1 MQILQKL
8 NENISQYSLK
18 ENVFYRFQ
26 EMFDDVRN
34 RYPNIGTFIL
44 VVDQQSLKVL
54 SSALKMADLIKMGV
68 SSIEKLELKRKEHP
82 NTHAIYLLSPTKES
96 ISLLI
101 SDFEGQALQ
110 LKNTDEK
117 KKKKAEKQKEKEKKK
132 KKKKKGKQDDDDE
145 DEQEDDEDDE
155 VIEENEENKKKRKQE
170 ELEPKKPEKKKDQQP
185 PEIQYARV
193 HIFFMNKLPK
203 YLLEEMGKSEKLVK
217 RIRTMKEFNHSFF
230 FFEQNGFHL
239 HLEQSLPI
247 LFSKKESQEAK
258 IMFDC
263 ISDQLITVLPALLRF
278 DKINI
283 LYNNQNQSCP
293 SYLFAHY
300 FEKKLQE
307 MVLKLKES
315 ESPYIDPTAGEIY
328 LIIVDRGIDPV
339 TPLLHDYSYQSMIY
353 DLLEVDTEKN
363 IVEYEKV
370 ELKKENKA
378 NEPTKEVKKY
388 KQQLSDHKDEVFAKF
403 RYQNITEALK
413 GIRDDFEKHTENMQ
427 RAKASQNQV
436 RSIEDVNKIIGEFP
450 EYNELLQKYAVHFDL
465 ILKCFN
471 TFQKYNLQINCE
483 LEQSMVTGIDD
494 LAKPIKSDAIV
505 QSIMDILSRKDI
517 KSTDR
522 LRIAM
527 IAFITCDLQQ
537 DQRQKILGLFEVSEQ
552 KQLKNLAWLGIQF
565 SDDKN
570 SNFSRVNQQIIDLSK
585 EQYNVYLNK
594 QKNCS
599 ECKRIRAEAKK
610 QKKGADEDQ
619 KRDCDNCGQ
628 LYFVFSVMRHTP
640 LSAIA
645 IHSAIKQI
653 IKSYD
658 VSKDGLN
665 SLGFGI
671 KQVGQINN
679 KSISPLKQQP
689 LQTEESEMQ
698 SENQLQS
705 TSSKQTKST
714 KKKDKDKD
722 KKKDKEES
730 KQQKKDKVD
739 LHQTNEYEAFLQQSE
754 SEDSDALKKSKK
766 IITFFIGGIS
776 YAEIRAIRKFQ
787 DEYQSNPVIIGATHL
802 LTHRNYIEGIDQMST
817 FA

>member
-26 EMFDDVRN
+26 EMFDDVRS

-44 VVDQQSLKVL
+44 VVDQQSLKLL

-82 NTHAIYLLSPTKES
+82 NTHAIYLLSPSKES

-101 SDFEGQALQ
+101 SDFEGQVLQ

-117 KKKKAEKQKEKEKKK
+117 KKKKAQKQKEKEKK

-145 DEQEDDEDDE
+145 DEQEDDEDDDE
-155 VIEENEENKKKRKQE
+155 VIEENEESKKKRKQD
-170 ELEPKKPEKKKDQQP
+170 ELEPKKPEKKKDLQP

-247 LFSKKESQEAK
+247 LFSKKESQEAR
-258 IMFDC
+258 IMFEC
-263 ISDQLITVLPALLRF
+263 ISDQLSTVLPALLRF

-283 LYNNQNQSCP
+283 LYNNQNQSSP
-293 SYLFAHY
+293 SYLFANY

-307 MVLKLKES
+307 MILKLKES
-315 ESPYIDPTAGEIY
+315 ESPYIDPTSGEIY

-363 IVEYEKV
+363 IVEYEKI

-378 NEPTKEVKKY
+378 SESTKEVKKY

-427 RAKASQNQV
+427 RAKSSQNQV

-471 TFQKYNLQINCE
+471 TFQKYNLQLNCE

-494 LAKPIKSDAIV
+494 LAKPIKSDTII
-505 QSIMDILSRKDI
+505 QSIQDILNRKDI

-537 DQRQKILGLFEVSEQ
+537 DQRQKILNLFELSEQ

-570 SNFSRVNQQIIDLSK
+570 STFSRVNQQIIDLSK
-585 EQYNVYLNK
+585 EQYNAYLNK
-594 QKNCS
+594 QKNCQ
-599 ECKRIRAEAKK
+599 ECKKIRADAKK
-610 QKKGADEDQ
+610 SKKGGNSEEDQ
-619 KRDCDNCGQ
+619 KRDCDECGQ

-658 VSKDGLN
+658 VSKDALN

-671 KQVGQINN
+671 KQVGQVNRP
-679 KSISPLKQQP
+679 ISPLKEQP
-689 LQTEESEMQ
+689 LLNEESEMQ
-698 SENQLQS
+698 SENKLQS
-705 TSSKQTKST
+705 TNSSKQVKSS
-714 KKKDKDKD
+714 KKKDKD

-730 KQQKKDKVD
+730 KSQKKEKGD
-739 LHQTNEYEAFLQQSE
+739 LHLPNEYEAFLQQSE

-766 IITFFIGGIS
+766 IIAFFIGGIS

-802 LTHRNYIEGIDQMST
+802 LTHRNYIEEIDQMST

>member
-1 MQILQKL
+1 
-8 NENISQYSLK
+8 
-18 ENVFYRFQ
+18 
-26 EMFDDVRN
+26 
-34 RYPNIGTFIL
+34 
-44 VVDQQSLKVL
+44 
-54 SSALKMADLIKMGV
+54 MGV

-132 KKKKKGKQDDDDE
+132 KKKKKGKQDDDNDDDE
-145 DEQEDDEDDE
+145 DEQDKDEDNE
-155 VIEENEENKKKRKQE
+155 VIEENEENKNKRKQE
-170 ELEPKKPEKKKDQQP
+170 ESEPKKPEKKKDDQQP

-247 LFSKKESQEAK
+247 LFSKKDSQEAK
-258 IMFDC
+258 IMFEC
-263 ISDQLITVLPALLRF
+263 ICDQLITVLPALLRF

-283 LYNNQNQSCP
+283 LYNDQNQNSP
-293 SYLFAHY
+293 SYLFANY

-307 MVLKLKES
+307 MILKLKES
-315 ESPYIDPTAGEIY
+315 ESLYIDPTAGEIY
-328 LIIVDRGIDPV
+328 LILVDRGIDPV

-370 ELKKENKA
+370 ELKKENNKA

-471 TFQKYNLQINCE
+471 TFQKYNLQLNCE

-494 LAKPIKSDAIV
+494 LAKPIKSDTII

-517 KSTDR
+517 KSGDR
-522 LRIAM
+522 VRIAM

-537 DQRQKILGLFEVSEQ
+537 DQRLKILGLFEVSEQ
-552 KQLKNLAWLGIQF
+552 KLLKNLAWLGIQF

-585 EQYNVYLNK
+585 EQYNVYLDK

-599 ECKRIRAEAKK
+599 ECKKIRAEAKK
-610 QKKGADEDQ
+610 SKKGGNADEDQ
-619 KRDCDNCGQ
+619 KRDCDECGQ

-653 IKSYD
+653 IKSQD
-658 VSKDGLN
+658 VSKDRLN

-671 KQVGQINN
+671 KSVGQIN
-679 KSISPLKQQP
+679 KSVSPLKEQAQ
-689 LQTEESEMQ
+689 LTEDTEMQ
-698 SENQLQS
+698 SENKLQS
-705 TSSKQTKST
+705 TSSKQSKST
-714 KKKDKDKD
+714 KKKDKD

-730 KQQKKDKVD
+730 KQQQKDKGD
-739 LHQTNEYEAFLQQSE
+739 LHQANEYEAFLQQSE
-754 SEDSDALKKSKK
+754 SEDPDALKKSKK
-766 IITFFIGGIS
+766 IIAFFIGGVS

-802 LTHRNYIEGIDQMST
+802 LTHHNYLEGIEQMST
-817 FA
+817 FG